1 VRQRDI
7 RFAAYITCCI
17 LHVIQSRARWYA
29 TVPLR
34 EKQRSHY
41 WADHLPGRLCVRSAS
56 LHQSIVKRTKQP
68 GLSHTDTDSVSR
80 CAWMHRIWTRFH
92 FNGKA
97 TEITRIVHSRKAEV
111 CQWIAQ
117 NYMRKRYGPFA
128 RIEILQSRTVGC
140 LLYKKILSGFRPL
153 IAERK
158 HFPSLSPSL
167 SHQ

>member
-1 VRQRDI
+1 MLYNRVPDGTQRYLSERSSVHTI
-7 RFAAYITCCI
+7 GQITCLEGYACALLVSI
-17 LHVIQSRARWYA
+17 NRSSNEQSNRDYRIPIPIQSPDA
-29 TVPLR
+29 L
-34 EKQRSHY
+34 ECIESH
-41 WADHLPGRLCVRSAS
+41 
-56 LHQSIVKRTKQP
+56 
-68 GLSHTDTDSVSR
+68 
-80 CAWMHRIWTRFH
+80 WTRFH